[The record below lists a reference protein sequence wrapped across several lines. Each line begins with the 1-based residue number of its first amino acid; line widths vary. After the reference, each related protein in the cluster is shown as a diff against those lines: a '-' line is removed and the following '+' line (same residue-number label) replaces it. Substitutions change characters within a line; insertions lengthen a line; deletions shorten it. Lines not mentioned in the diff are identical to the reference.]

1 MDLRILLDIAR
12 KSILTSFDNSLLLNK
27 EFYLNNFKDLNK
39 ISASFVTLT
48 IDERL
53 RGCIGTLQAKK
64 MLYDD
69 VFDNAKL
76 SAFKDPRFKALSY
89 QEYLKIKIE
98 ISVLTPFKKLDYSN
112 MADLKEKLIPN
123 KHGVILRYKNANA
136 TYLPQVWEQIPV
148 FEDFINSLCAKAKLD
163 PSILDETPDI
173 YTYEAL
179 KVKE

>member
-27 EFYLNNFKDLNK
+27 EFYLINFKDLSK
-39 ISASFVTLT
+39 TSASFVTLT
-48 IDERL
+48 IDDKL

-64 MLYDD
+64 TLYDD

-76 SAFKDPRFKALSY
+76 AAFKDPRFKALTY
-89 QEYLKIKIE
+89 EEYIKMKIE
-98 ISVLTPFKKLDYSN
+98 VSILTPFKKLEYKN

-123 KHGVILRYKNANA
+123 KHGVILQHNNSNA

-148 FEDFINSLCAKAKLD
+148 FEDFIKSLCTKAKLD
-163 PSILDETPDI
+163 SAILDGTPNI